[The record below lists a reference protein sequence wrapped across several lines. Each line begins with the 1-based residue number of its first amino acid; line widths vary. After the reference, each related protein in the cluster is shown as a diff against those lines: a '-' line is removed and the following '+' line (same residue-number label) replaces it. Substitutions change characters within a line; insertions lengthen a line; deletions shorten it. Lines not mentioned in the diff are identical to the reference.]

1 MKNII
6 ISTKSGN
13 IIAEGIVGEN
23 VLELEGNYYF
33 DKAAVKLDQMLKQ
46 EAAYTCPIKKSTCD
60 YYFVKNETGGK
71 ADRESAWIYEDVTNT
86 LFKGIQGKVGFYS
99 RSTNE
104 VDLEILE

>member
-13 IIAEGIVGEN
+13 IIAEGVIGEN
-23 VLELEGNYYF
+23 VMELEGNYYF
-33 DKAAVKLDQMLKQ
+33 DKESVKLDQMLKQ
-46 EAAYTCPIKKSTCD
+46 EAAYTCPIKKSSCD

-71 ADRESAWIYEDVTNT
+71 EERESAWIYEDVTNT

-99 RSTNE
+99 RTTNE